1 MSTFRINKIIGASLA
16 AVMLITIV
24 HLIGNAIFEPEH
36 LATTAMVVESAAE
49 EQQATKAGEA
59 EPQPLG
65 VLLDTAQVDAGKK
78 MARKC
83 AACHSFDQ
91 GGKNKVGPNLWGILG
106 TDRAKVAGYNYS
118 SAMTDAGGQW
128 GYKELDHFLADPKGA
143 INGTKMT
150 FAGVKKGGDRAAVIV
165 YLRSLSESPLPLPP
179 AE

>member
-1 MSTFRINKIIGASLA
+1 MSTFEVNKIIGAVLS

-24 HLIGNAIFEPEH
+24 HLIGNAVFEPDH
-36 LATTAMVVESAAE
+36 PATTAMLVEGVAD
-49 EQQATKAGEA
+49 EQQETKADEA

-65 VLLDTAQVDAGKK
+65 VLLAAAQVDAGKK

-83 AACHSFDQ
+83 ASCHSFDQ

-106 TDRAKVAGYNYS
+106 ADRAKVAGYKYS
-118 SAMTDAGGQW
+118 SAMAGAGGQW
-128 GYKELDHFLADPKGA
+128 GYEELEHFLADPKGA